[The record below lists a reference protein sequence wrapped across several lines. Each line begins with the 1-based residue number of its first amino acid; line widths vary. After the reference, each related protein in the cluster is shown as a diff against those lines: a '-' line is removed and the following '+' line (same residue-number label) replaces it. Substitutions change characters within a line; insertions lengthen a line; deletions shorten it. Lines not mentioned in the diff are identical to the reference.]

1 MFIKQAI
8 CSHVHELEMFFNLF
22 VIHMVAFIDSFAL
35 VTQEEV
41 LLVLPELVSLQ
52 TLFEGQWALLNKV

>member
-22 VIHMVAFIDSFAL
+22 IMHMVAFIDSFAL
-35 VTQEEV
+35 VTQEEGF
-41 LLVLPELVSLQ
+41 LVLPELVSLQ
-52 TLFEGQWALLNKV
+52 TFF